1 MLCMLHVF
9 IFFLQTK
16 VSLSRLED
24 FLFAEDLN
32 PEDVDTNYSGSKQE
46 LLICNW
52 TLVYMGDH

>member
-1 MLCMLHVF
+1 MLHVF

-52 TLVYMGDH
+52 TLVYMADH

>member
-52 TLVYMGDH
+52 T